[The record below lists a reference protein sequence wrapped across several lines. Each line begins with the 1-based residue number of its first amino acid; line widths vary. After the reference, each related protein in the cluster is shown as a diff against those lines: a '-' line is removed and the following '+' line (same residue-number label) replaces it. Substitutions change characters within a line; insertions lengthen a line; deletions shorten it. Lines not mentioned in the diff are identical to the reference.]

1 MEEER
6 ENKEKKKFV
15 LDYRSDPEGRE
26 KIAKLVA
33 KVKERPHGDK
43 ITLKHIVDYALAKL
57 APKDLEKVWEASLT
71 SMDRVLLE
79 LERHN
84 QKNQTNL
91 ELGDFLA
98 ERLKLN

>member
-1 MEEER
+1 MEER
-6 ENKEKKKFV
+6 KENKEQRKFV

-26 KIAKLVA
+26 RVFKLMA
-33 KVKERPHGDK
+33 ELKELPHGHR

-57 APKDLEKVWEASLT
+57 APKDLEKVWEGSLT

-91 ELGDFLA
+91 ELDDFLA
-98 ERLKLN
+98 ERLKFN